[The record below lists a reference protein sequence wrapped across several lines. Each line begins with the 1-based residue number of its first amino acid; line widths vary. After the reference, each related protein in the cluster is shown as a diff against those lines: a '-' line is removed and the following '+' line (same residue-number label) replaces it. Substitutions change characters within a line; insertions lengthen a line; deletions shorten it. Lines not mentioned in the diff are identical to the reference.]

1 MLLAQEY
8 VPDLSEYKDRFMRTP
23 LGLLTQGNVSGAVDR
38 LGADAQGRVQAMMN
52 PESALQTGMDFMGGG
67 LLGTIKNLAKGQKVF
82 YHVTDPSNVENI
94 IKEGIKPNKSKTGFS
109 KGMMGQ
115 TLSEKGK
122 VYAFDNYNDALRW
135 QSKMN
140 WDVSDPNKASQ
151 IIPYVDDASKYIKDT
166 HSEYS
171 NYIGAFKKEGSVN
184 PNQFLD
190 VKYTRPINKVSSGE
204 KVGEYTVEELNK
216 FKNTIPYLQEA
227 RMLSDRNFFNP
238 YATTRNTQLNPVRN
252 FWESQGLSQRPIN
265 EEDFGI
271 LLQNK

>member
-38 LGADAQGRVQAMMN
+38 LGADAQGRVQAMSS
-52 PESALQTGMDFMGGG
+52 PEAALQTGMDFMGGG
-67 LLGTIKNLAKGQKVF
+67 LLGTIKNLGKGQKVF
-82 YHVTDPSNVENI
+82 YHVTDPNNVKNI
-94 IKEGIKPNKSKTGFS
+94 LKEGIKPNKSKTGFS

-151 IIPYVDDASKYIKDT
+151 IIPYIDDTSKYIKDT

-171 NYIGAFKKEGSVN
+171 NYIGVFKKEGSVN
-184 PNQFLD
+184 PNQFLN
-190 VKYTRPINKVSSGE
+190 VEYTRPIDKLSAGK
-204 KVGEYTVEELNK
+204 KVGEFTTEELNK
-216 FKNTIPYLQEA
+216 YKNTIPYLQEA
-227 RMLSDRNFFNP
+227 RMLSDRNYFNP
-238 YATTRNTQLNPVRN
+238 YATLRNKELNPVTN